1 MLPTRKGF
9 LKLHVFGSKAVDPV
23 QQTYCLVRN
32 KTFKLYNDGRDMLS
46 LKGVID
52 FDVVKCTISIVD
64 DTPEYSDRQP
74 TKFKI
79 EEVSSKTVFIFEAT
93 MESNL
98 KKWVNAITKNHRAG
112 EATKNPKFV

>member
-1 MLPTRKGF
+1 M
-9 LKLHVFGSKAVDPV
+9 S
-23 QQTYCLVRN
+23 
-32 KTFKLYNDGRDMLS
+32 S

-64 DTPEYSDRQP
+64 DSPEYSDRHP

-93 MESNL
+93 MESTL
-98 KKWVNAITKNHRAG
+98 KKWMNAIIKNHSVG
-112 EATKNPKFV
+112 EATKNPKFIQKLYKPQFWTLNTIRAEMLNDIVESGDILLSSNSDFMASV